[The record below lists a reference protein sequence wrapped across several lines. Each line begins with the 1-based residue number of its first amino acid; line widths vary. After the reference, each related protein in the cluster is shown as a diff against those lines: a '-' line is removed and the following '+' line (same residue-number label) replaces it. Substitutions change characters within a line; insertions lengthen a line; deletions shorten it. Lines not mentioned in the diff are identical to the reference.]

1 MVGAAVPDR
10 IVNDN
15 LQLMLCYLQQTAA
28 SWGQHL
34 IVECLLSLQSTYKVY
49 LEKIVEHYKLCFWS

>member
-1 MVGAAVPDR
+1 MLGAAVPDR
-10 IVNDN
+10 SVTDN

-28 SWGQHL
+28 SWGEHL

-49 LEKIVEHYKLCFWS
+49 LEKIMEH